1 MFKNIPKIIYQ
12 TWFKKELPIPIQSS
26 IDNMMIINKDYE
38 YELFDDVDM
47 RNFIK
52 TNYDE
57 IILKCFDSLK
67 IGAAKADLW
76 RYLIL
81 YKTGGIYIDVDS
93 VIIGNLDELIQ
104 NEPCAILS
112 RENNYNKFVQWCLI
126 FTPEHPLLKYV

>member
-38 YELFDDVDM
+38 YQLFDDVDM

-57 IILKCFDSLK
+57 TILKCFDSLK
-67 IGAAKADLW
+67 IGAAKADLGVISFFIKLAEFILM
-76 RYLIL
+76 LIL
-81 YKTGGIYIDVDS
+81 
-93 VIIGNLDELIQ
+93 
-104 NEPCAILS
+104 
-112 RENNYNKFVQWCLI
+112 
-126 FTPEHPLLKYV
+126 